1 MEGKILKNKRLAEFS
16 QECKL
21 LLIKSV
27 EKRPVIW
34 DLANKKHFDSIAT
47 KNAWDSVAREINK
60 DVTICKMAW
69 KSLKDSYRYHIK
81 SASRSK
87 SGSAGGIQMQ
97 NPVANDGDEWMF
109 APHMAFLPDISAQ
122 RRTFAF
128 DFLPKDESSSA
139 GLDDAAVC
147 GTSYLETQWAAGE
160 KDLEKELDDLSSSTY
175 SYERK
180 AKKLSPPKNSSCASH
195 VCDIF
200 GKFVDQQ
207 VNPVLAYWDSML
219 NSLPLE
225 DKAEVDE
232 DITHYFIKKE
242 EVIKKIC

>member
-1 MEGKILKNKRLAEFS
+1 
-16 QECKL
+16 
-21 LLIKSV
+21 
-27 EKRPVIW
+27 
-34 DLANKKHFDSIAT
+34 
-47 KNAWDSVAREINK
+47 
-60 DVTICKMAW
+60 MAW

-97 NPVANDGDEWMF
+97 NPVANDEQ
-109 APHMAFLPDISAQ
+109 LS
-122 RRTFAF
+122 R
-128 DFLPKDESSSA
+128 
-139 GLDDAAVC
+139 LDDAAVC

-180 AKKLSPPKNSSCASH
+180 AKKRSPPKNSSCASH